1 MKPTTMSKIALDSN
15 VLIYRHS
22 SDDITKKEQAIV
34 LTTNPNI
41 VSGQVLSEY
50 LNVLH
55 RRMKISK
62 EEVFAGLPIWLRFST
77 IVPVT
82 KDTIVLAGAL
92 VKRYD
97 FQMFDSI
104 VVATAVEA
112 DCDTLYTED
121 MQHNLLVDG
130 RLRIINPFL

>member
-1 MKPTTMSKIALDSN
+1 MSKIALDSN